1 MNSFNFKYIIIL
13 IGLSSLGV
21 ILFQVNWLNESYNI
35 TEKNFSES
43 AFQSLKNVKNAI
55 ENYRASKNISIEDDS
70 KTAYNYESKDSLFLF
85 KFYSLSP
92 SDSISKKYDAQFYN
106 TMNAYRDEFLKRKNK
121 ESALKEFVFIIHGK
135 RDTLS
140 LNDYK
145 EVNIDSILSNS
156 LSKSN
161 IELKHS
167 FGFKNRENKKWNY
180 IGGEIL
186 KDTVSLEKSKYI
198 LDTIEEEDLHL
209 VFYDKKQFLYKTLF
223 LNIII
228 SSLLVLIILFSFWYA
243 LRIILKQKHLSQ
255 IKTDFINNIT
265 HEFKTPLASISMA
278 AATIEEPEI
287 IKNENVVRQF
297 TKVIK
302 EENSRMNK
310 QVEMILKMAQNDNL
324 ISKLDKSEIDV
335 NAIIKTIVVNNSIRV
350 EKKGGKINY
359 QYKTKNTVIIADEMH
374 IYQAINNLVDNAI
387 KYSYNNVDVL
397 ISSKKEDDYLVIDIT
412 DKGIGVKKEDE
423 NRIFD
428 KFYRVST
435 RNLHNVKGFGLGLN
449 YVKQTAEAHGGYI
462 ALKRNKI
469 GTTFSL
475 HLPINND

>member
-13 IGLSSLGV
+13 IGLSSLGI
-21 ILFQVNWLNESYNI
+21 ILFQINWLNESYSI
-35 TEKNFSES
+35 TEKNFNES
-43 AFQSLKNVKNAI
+43 AFQSLKNVKNALK
-55 ENYRASKNISIEDDS
+55 NYRASKNISIEDDS
-70 KTAYNYESKDSLFLF
+70 KTAYSYESKDSLFLL
-85 KFYSLSP
+85 KFYSLPTLGSVY
-92 SDSISKKYDAQFYN
+92 KYDDQFYN
-106 TMNAYRDEFLKRKNK
+106 TMDAYRDEFLRKRNK
-121 ESALKEFVFIIHGK
+121 KSSLKEFVFIIHGK

-140 LNDYK
+140 VNDYK
-145 EVNIDSILSNS
+145 EINVDSILNKN
-156 LSKSN
+156 LSKSD
-161 IELKHS
+161 IKLKHT
-167 FGFKNRENKKWNY
+167 FGFKDKKSKKWNY
-180 IGGEIL
+180 IGGEVL
-186 KDTVSLEKSKYI
+186 KDTLVLEKSKYI
-198 LDTIEEEDLHL
+198 LDTVEEENLHL
-209 VFYDKKQFLYKTLF
+209 VFYDKKQFLYKSLSF
-223 LNIII
+223 NIIL
-228 SSLLVLIILFSFWYA
+228 STLLVLIILFSFWYA
-243 LRIILKQKHLSQ
+243 LKIILKQKRLSQ

-324 ISKLDKSEIDV
+324 ISKLDKSEVDI
-335 NAIIKTIVVNNSIRV
+335 NTIIKTITVNNSIRV
-350 EKKGGKINY
+350 EKKGGNINY
-359 QYKTKNTVIIADEMH
+359 HYNTKKALVIADELH

-387 KYSYNNVDVL
+387 KYSYNNIDIV
-397 ISSKKEDDYLVIDIT
+397 ISSKNENGYLIIEVT
-412 DKGIGVKKEDE
+412 DKGIGIKREDE
-423 NRIFD
+423 NRVFD

-435 RNLHNVKGFGLGLN
+435 KNLHNVKGFGLGLN

-462 ALKRNKI
+462 TLKRNTI

>member
-21 ILFQVNWLNESYNI
+21 ILFQVNWLNESYGI

-43 AFQSLKNVKNAI
+43 AFQSLKSVKSAL
-55 ENYRASKNISIEDDS
+55 EDYRASKNINIQNDS
-70 KTAYNYESKDSLFLF
+70 KAAYSYESKDSLFIF
-85 KFYSLSP
+85 KFYSISP
-92 SDSISKKYDAQFYN
+92 SDSIYSYSNQFYN
-106 TMNAYRDEFLKRKNK
+106 TMNTYRDEFLKRRNK
-121 ESALKEFVFIIHGK
+121 DSSLAEFVFIIHGK
-135 RDTLS
+135 KDTIH

-156 LSKSN
+156 LSKNN
-161 IELKHS
+161 IVLKHS
-167 FGFKNRENKKWNY
+167 FGFKSKDDKNWNY
-180 IGGEIL
+180 IGGEKL
-186 KDTVSLEKSKYI
+186 NDTLFLENSKYI
-198 LDTIEEEDLHL
+198 LNSLDHEDIHL
-209 VFYDKKQFLYKTLF
+209 VFYDKKQFLYKALS
-223 LNIII
+223 LNLII
-228 SSLLVLIILFSFWYA
+228 STLLVLIILFSFWYA

-287 IKNENVVRQF
+287 IRNENIIRQF

-324 ISKLDKSEIDV
+324 ISKLDKTEVNI
-335 NAIIKTIVVNNSIRV
+335 NAIIKTIAVNNSIRV
-350 EKKGGKINY
+350 EKKGGIINY
-359 QYKTKNTVIIADEMH
+359 NYNTKNTIIVADEIH

-387 KYSYNNVDVL
+387 KYSYNNVDVTITSKNEDGYL
-397 ISSKKEDDYLVIDIT
+397 IIEVT
-412 DKGIGVKKEDE
+412 DKGIGIRKEDE

-435 RNLHNVKGFGLGLN
+435 KDLHNVKGFGLGLN
-449 YVKQTAEAHGGYI
+449 YVKQTAEAHNGYVAI
-462 ALKRNKI
+462 KRNKI

-475 HLPINND
+475 HLPLNNN